1 MFGLADPVISAAYI
15 LNILAVIISV
25 VYGAINWNKGGEPL
39 AGDGALDR
47 KWQKEEKEIEKEF
60 E

>member
-15 LNILAVIISV
+15 LNILAVVISV
-25 VYGAINWNKGGEPL
+25 IYGAMNWNKGGDVLPE
-39 AGDGALDR
+39 DLDR
-47 KWQKEEKEIEKEF
+47 QWRKEEQEIEKEF